1 MSTQYMIIILSGLAA
16 MVSCG
21 IYIFITELT
30 DPFRQA
36 ERARKKLKKKNHIK
50 KNK

>member
-1 MSTQYMIIILSGLAA
+1 MSTPYMIAILGSLTA

-21 IYIFITELT
+21 IYIIMSELT